1 MKTNYESQELKECIT
16 EMITDNIDIT
26 EWDDELTE
34 DNLLIIINQHSL
46 TKDLVRYV
54 HGLFMEEPCIRGEI
68 PPIRKGDVF
77 YQRRMD
83 FHLIVN
89 GFCGVADD
97 IVDVTFIQFAGTQ
110 DQKTHRWHK
119 SLEQF
124 QSYLSLFNYI
134 NLNTVKLDLDFRKN

>member
-1 MKTNYESQELKECIT
+1 MKTNYESNELKECIT
-16 EMITDNIDIT
+16 EIITDNINVT

-34 DNLLIIINQHSL
+34 ENVINHINQHGL

-89 GFCGVADD
+89 DIIDD
-97 IVDVTFIQFAGTQ
+97 TVDATFIQNVGTQ

-119 SLEQF
+119 PLEHF
-124 QSYLSLFNYI
+124 QRYLSLFNYI
-134 NLNTVKLDLDFRKN
+134 NLNTVRLDADYRKD